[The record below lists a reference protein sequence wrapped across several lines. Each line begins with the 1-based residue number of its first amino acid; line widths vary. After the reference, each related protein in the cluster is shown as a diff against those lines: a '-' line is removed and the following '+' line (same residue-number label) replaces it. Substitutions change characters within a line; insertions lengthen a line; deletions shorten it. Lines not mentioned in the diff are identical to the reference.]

1 MFGIDTLKNAG
12 QMGNAA
18 LQAKRQQDKM
28 KKVEVFGESRDHLI
42 KVHLNGLQEIIN
54 ITFDESLLRTEKA
67 KDLKKNI
74 MEAFKNAQEKLQKEL
89 MKNVDMEDLKKMLGM

>member
-54 ITFDESLLRTEKA
+54 ITFDESLLRPEKA